1 MIDSMGATI
10 YNLLMI
16 EDNPGDAKLI
26 RHFLGEPAHNTRFV
40 LHTANRLAA
49 GLDFIANHPVDVVL
63 LDLHLP
69 DSMGIE
75 TVERLL
81 RAAPKLPVVV
91 LTSIDDDD
99 LGMQAVSQGA
109 QDFLLKGQVDS
120 PLLLRA
126 LRYAI
131 ERKFAEEEI
140 RHHAQQLEERN
151 QELDA
156 FSYIV
161 AHDLKG
167 PLSLVTG
174 YTDLLLSENEQAI
187 PSEQLA
193 WLEVIKDQSLRMQNI
208 ISSLL
213 LLSQLRD
220 ADDIIEI
227 VSMQPIIQSSLNYL
241 DRWLTERGVRV
252 EVGDTLPPVLGHA
265 PWLEAVLTNLLS
277 NAIKYIGHDNTD
289 PRIYIRGY
297 QQGQV
302 VRYEIE
308 DNGIGI
314 DRKHRDRLFEMFTRV
329 HPEEASG
336 FGLGLSIVKRII
348 VKLNGYVNVES
359 EPGVG
364 STFWFILPGP
374 NNCQSQRRIHEQEY
388 ETLSS

>member
-1 MIDSMGATI
+1 MGDTV

-16 EDNPGDAKLI
+16 EDNPGDARLI
-26 RHFLGEPAHNTRFV
+26 EHFLGETKHNTRFALQTV
-40 LHTANRLAA
+40 DRLTA
-49 GLDFIANHPVDVVL
+49 GLEFIADHPVDVVL
-63 LDLHLP
+63 LDLYLP
-69 DSMGIE
+69 DSMGLE

-81 RAAPKLPVVV
+81 HAAPGLPVVV

-99 LGMQAVSQGA
+99 LGMQAVSRGA

-140 RHHAQQLEERN
+140 RRHVQQLEERN

-174 YTDLLLSENEQAI
+174 YTDLLLSEGPESI
-187 PSEQLA
+187 PPEQLA

-213 LLSQLRD
+213 LLAQLRD

-227 VSMQPIIQSSLNYL
+227 VNMQPIIQSSLDYL

-252 EVGDTLPPVLGHA
+252 EVGDPLPPVLGHA

-289 PRIYIRGY
+289 PRIFIRGY

-302 VRYEIE
+302 VRYEVE

-314 DRKHRDRLFEMFTRV
+314 DRKHRDRLFEMFTRA
-329 HPEEASG
+329 HPEEAEG
-336 FGLGLSIVKRII
+336 IGLGLSIVKRII

-359 EPGVG
+359 EPGAG

-374 NNCQSQRRIHEQEY
+374 NNHWGQPQVQEQEY
-388 ETLSS
+388 GKMPN